1 MKKHLA
7 ILGVLVIGGLA
18 VGVYRAKMG
27 AEETESRIAA
37 LQDDVRKTKED
48 LSVLRAEEAY
58 LSRPERIGPLARQK
72 LGLEPSKP
80 DQFTAAEM
88 LSRRLGEERLLAPDI
103 PAAAIPAAEAASK
116 P

>member
-1 MKKHLA
+1 MKKHWA

-27 AEETESRIAA
+27 AQETETRITA
-37 LQDDVRKTKED
+37 LQAEIRRTKED
-48 LSVLRAEEAY
+48 ISVLKAEEAY

-72 LGLEPSKP
+72 LGLEPSRP

-88 LSRRLGEERLLAPDI
+88 LSRRLGEERMLAPD
-103 PAAAIPAAEAASK
+103 AIAPEAALK